1 MALDDFYSKVATRAN
16 MDANDVQGPVR
27 AVINTLKQAVTTG
40 EFVDVTFD
48 LPAEL
53 NTLLA
58 S

>member
-1 MALDDFYSKVATRAN
+1 
-16 MDANDVQGPVR
+16 VR

-48 LPAEL
+48 LPPEL